1 MGLKDRLRPEY
12 GMSAETADDKERGDR
27 EPDDRP
33 DGVSFEVESLWR
45 ACERIPGSAA
55 ADLLVGRSFGG
66 VKLTRFIAE
75 GGMGRV
81 YEAQQLNPARPVAV
95 KVLRPGFFTQETLR
109 RFVREVSTLGSLR
122 HPWITQVYSAGTYEY
137 AGAELPYFVMELIAD
152 ALPITAYAK
161 TRCLSVADRLA
172 LFRQVCDAIAY
183 GHERG
188 IVHRDIKP
196 SNVLIDGLGHPK
208 VIDFGVAQIS
218 NVRDRGTTLTEPGQM
233 VGTLQ
238 YMSPEQVSG
247 RPGQVDAR
255 ADVYSL
261 GAVLYELLAGRPAYD
276 LSGRSLFEAAKIV
289 QEQRPNSLRAVNPA
303 VPRSVAA
310 IVQRCL
316 SKDRGSRFQTAA
328 ELSATIGDGRSE
340 LFSLIADVRRDAVG
354 YCRVSA
360 AGIMASGLILCG
372 IYIAPPNSWNGLVQP
387 SLSGPSRASSVAA
400 GVAGAIRPPNAEVG
414 ADPAAALMLQ
424 PAEIHRDAT
433 TFRFV
438 LRDVNQKGADAFL
451 VKNVGMK
458 KWIDQFMFPRVS
470 YWAPAANNEEGTL
483 VYRFDL
489 GGCAES
495 IHLKAVLD
503 CWDFFREAGG
513 VGRGASAIEISR
525 EGEDWVVIEDNIEPR
540 RWGASIAVAKDLP
553 EKFLNSETLW
563 VRVRCITESAPVEN
577 GYNVA
582 QFARTRP
589 DRKSAAFEVTARL
602 RGIES
607 DSTSN

>member
-1 MGLKDRLRPEY
+1 
-12 GMSAETADDKERGDR
+12 MSVETADEKSKGDR
-27 EPDDRP
+27 ETDDPP
-33 DGVSFEVESLWR
+33 DGGSFEVESLWR
-45 ACERIPGSAA
+45 ACERIPESAA
-55 ADLLVGRSFGG
+55 ADVLVGRCFGG

-81 YEAQQLNPARPVAV
+81 YEAQQVNPSRPVAV

-152 ALPITAYAK
+152 ALPITEYAK
-161 TRCLSVADRLA
+161 TMHLSVADRLA

-188 IVHRDIKP
+188 IVHRDLKP

-218 NVRDRGTTLTEPGQM
+218 NVGDRDTILTEPGQM

-261 GAVLYELLAGRPAYD
+261 GAVLYELLAGCPAHD
-276 LSGRSLFEAAKIV
+276 LSGSPLVEAAKIV
-289 QEQRPNSLRAVNPA
+289 QEQRPISLRSVNPA
-303 VPRSVAA
+303 VSRHVAA

-328 ELSATIGDGRSE
+328 ELSATIGDNRPE
-340 LFSLIADVRRDAVG
+340 LLSLIANVRRDALR
-354 YCRVSA
+354 YARVTV
-360 AGIMASGLILCG
+360 AGIMASVLILCG
-372 IYIAPPNSWNGLVQP
+372 ISIAPPHSWNRLVQ
-387 SLSGPSRASSVAA
+387 SSRVGPSRWSSVAV
-400 GVAGAIRPPNAEVG
+400 GVAGAMRLPNAEAG
-414 ADPAAALMLQ
+414 ADPPAALMLQ
-424 PAEIHRDAT
+424 PVEIQRDAT

-438 LRDVNQKGADAFL
+438 LRDVNQKDADAFL
-451 VKNVGMK
+451 VKNVGMR
-458 KWIDQFMFPRVS
+458 KWMDQFMFPRVS
-470 YWAPAANNEEGTL
+470 YWAPVANNEEGML
-483 VYRFDL
+483 IYRFDL

-495 IHLKAVLD
+495 IHLRAVLD

-513 VGRGASAIEISR
+513 AGRGASAIEISR

-540 RWGASIAVAKDLP
+540 RWGASIAIAKDLP
-553 EKFLNSETLW
+553 EKFLNSESLW

-602 RGIES
+602 RGNES
-607 DSTSN
+607 ESASQ